1 METLKL
7 WAEQGGLVGMV
18 ICSLFAMVALFHHSL
33 TRKDQRIE
41 KFVERMMDRT
51 QDERQVMHKE
61 HSRTYNRLS
70 DALTD
75 LTSELKKNK
84 E

>member
-1 METLKL
+1 
-7 WAEQGGLVGMV
+7 MV
-18 ICSLFAMVALFHHSL
+18 ICSLFAMVVLFHHSL
-33 TRKDQRIE
+33 TRKDRRIE

-51 QDERQVMHKE
+51 QRERFDLQKE
-61 HSRTYNRLS
+61 HSKTYNRLS